1 VSMLSTVN
9 RWVQEA
15 RKLLTGERHLPL
27 IDDCKVEMADELVQ
41 AWFHDGDLRTA
52 IENVLARDPDDLA
65 VRFVALSAYYRLANL
80 SVIEEEGEI
89 ESRRQEF
96 RDYLGYLVRL
106 RDPDRCTAP
115 ADIRWEIVNAC
126 AVDDYS
132 RALSLCDPLKE
143 ILPEPVAQYHCGRL
157 QFLVALLP
165 TLDTEQ
171 ELQHWDLPLG
181 KRPDGLR
188 GIWQCINV
196 GILYSASI
204 ERFPTRASLTDDGK
218 DHLRD
223 AIKHLERCVRTPEV
237 PPSAH
242 FMLARSYAGIGDGYN
257 AARHYQWMIDHRQ
270 PLFDA
275 CATEA
280 PLGETDWE
288 STLLPGVHRCLVNAY
303 DSAGE
308 LDKAITANTAWV
320 EAFPGEPG
328 TYERMARLFQSK
340 GDYLTAYNWL
350 RQEAERSPLLGEDP
364 NVSIALAL
372 GSVAAGANIDA
383 TLGNFATAHPDQ
395 HSLIDAL
402 LIEYWPAYQ
411 RLAPESRERW
421 ATGALLRST
430 TIPHSPGL
438 AAHSFAWVVER
449 ELRTTIFDKFR
460 TAVMSRPFKN
470 AEEDDKLLQG
480 YVQGYGR
487 ISLGQM
493 INLIERGTQART
505 PLVRELGDWL
515 KREHPWLRAGLS
527 RIRTDS
533 ITALRNREDHAD
545 RQTVKADEL
554 KTMEGACREILNIL
568 HGGTGLN

>member
-1 VSMLSTVN
+1 MLSTIN

-15 RKLLTGERHLPL
+15 RKLLTDQPHLPL
-27 IDDCKVEMADELVQ
+27 IDGGEIEMADELVL
-41 AWFHDGDLRTA
+41 AWFRDGDLRTA

-65 VRFVALSAYYRLANL
+65 VRFVALSAYYRLATL
-80 SVIEEEGEI
+80 SVIEQEEEL
-89 ESRRQEF
+89 EYRRQEF

-106 RDPDRCTAP
+106 REPDRCAAP

-126 AVDDYS
+126 AVEDYS
-132 RALSLCDPLKE
+132 RALSLCDLLKD
-143 ILPEPVAQYHCGRL
+143 ILPAPVAQYHCGHL

-171 ELQHWDLPLG
+171 ALQHWDLPLG
-181 KRPDGLR
+181 EPPDGLR

-223 AIKHLERCVRTPEV
+223 AIKHLEKCVRMPEA
-237 PPSAH
+237 PPSAR
-242 FMLARSYAGIGDGYN
+242 FMLARSYVGIGDGYN

-270 PLFDA
+270 ALFDA

-288 STLLPGVHRCLVNAY
+288 STLLPGVHRCVVNAY

-320 EAFPGEPG
+320 AAFPDEPG

-340 GDYLTAYNWL
+340 GDYHTAYNWL

-364 NVSIALAL
+364 NVSMALAL
-372 GSVAAGANIDA
+372 GSVAARANINV
-383 TLGNFATAHPDQ
+383 TLGNFATAHHDQ
-395 HSLIDAL
+395 HSLIHAL
-402 LIEYWPAYQ
+402 LMEYWPAYQ

-421 ATGALLRST
+421 ATGPLLRSA
-430 TIPHSPGL
+430 TIPHGPGL

-460 TAVMSRPFKN
+460 RAVMSRPFTN
-470 AEEDDKLLQG
+470 AEEDDKLQQR
-480 YVQGYGR
+480 YVRGCGGL
-487 ISLGQM
+487 SLGQM
-493 INLIERGTQART
+493 LSLIERGTQART
-505 PLVRELGDWL
+505 PLVREFGDWL
-515 KREHPWLRAGLS
+515 RRERPWLRVGLP

-533 ITALRNREDHAD
+533 IIALRNRENHAD
-545 RQTVKADEL
+545 LQTVQADEV
-554 KTMEGACREILNIL
+554 KTMEGTCRDLLNIL
-568 HGGTGLN
+568 HGGT